1 MSSSNATL
9 REDEIRPDH
18 LMQEQGLRFEA
29 DIARLLERRGEF
41 VRVACPA
48 CGSESS
54 RSAFQ
59 KYTLD
64 YMVCSACETMYISP
78 RPSPTLLEMYYSTS
92 ENYAYWNKYIF
103 PASESARREKIF
115 RPRAQRVV
123 EICRRY
129 GVATRTLLEVGAG
142 FGTFCEEMR
151 GLGVFERLIAVEPT
165 PSLAESCR
173 RRGIDVIEKPI
184 EQVTLEPGKV
194 DVVASFEVI
203 EHLFCPRD
211 YLEQCARLL
220 QPGGMFIATCPNVQ
234 GFDIV
239 VLGEL
244 SATVDVEHLNY
255 FHPESLSLLVR
266 SSGFDVLEVQTPGK
280 LDAELV
286 RKKVLAGEF
295 DLGGQRF
302 LKQILIDKWD
312 QVGSAFQEFLAGNQL
327 SSHMWLVA
335 RKQSSAAQLQ
345 PTSG

>member
-1 MSSSNATL
+1 M
-9 REDEIRPDH
+9 REGEIRPDH
-18 LMQEQGLRFEA
+18 LMQEQGRRFEA

-48 CGSESS
+48 CRSECS

-64 YMVCSACETMYISP
+64 YVVCSDCETMYMNP
-78 RPSPTLLEMYYSTS
+78 RPSPVLLEMYYSTS
-92 ENYAYWNKYIF
+92 ENYAYWNKHIF
-103 PASESARREKIF
+103 PASESTRREKIF
-115 RPRAQRVV
+115 RPRAKRVA

-129 GVATRTLLEVGAG
+129 AVATRTLLEVGAG

-151 GLGVFERLIAVEPT
+151 GVGAFEQVIAVEPN
-165 PSLAESCR
+165 PGLAESCR

-184 EQVTLEPGKV
+184 EHVTLEQGHV
-194 DVVASFEVI
+194 DVIASFEVI

-211 YLEQCARLL
+211 YVEKCARLL
-220 QPGGMFIATCPNVQ
+220 RPGGMFIATCPNVQ
-234 GFDIV
+234 GFDIM
-239 VLGEL
+239 VLREL

-295 DLGGQRF
+295 DLGNQRF
-302 LKQILIDKWD
+302 LKQILVDKWE
-312 QVGSAFQEFLAGNQL
+312 QVGEAFQEFLAASQL

-335 RKQSSAAQLQ
+335 RKQN
-345 PTSG
+345 

>member
-1 MSSSNATL
+1 MSSSNVTL
-9 REDEIRPDH
+9 RESEIRPDH
-18 LMQEQGLRFEA
+18 LMEEQSRRFQA

-41 VRVACPA
+41 VQVACPA
-48 CGSESS
+48 CGSESP
-54 RSAFQ
+54 RPAFQ

-64 YMVCSACETMYISP
+64 YVVCSGCETVYMSP
-78 RPSPTLLEMYYSTS
+78 RPSPSLLETYYLTS
-92 ENYAYWNKYIF
+92 ENYVYWNKHIF
-103 PASESARREKIF
+103 PASESARREKLF
-115 RPRAQRVV
+115 RPRATRVA

-151 GLGVFERLIAVEPT
+151 RIGAFEQVIAVEPN
-165 PSLAESCR
+165 PGLAESCR

-184 EQVTLEPGKV
+184 EHVALEQGHV
-194 DVVASFEVI
+194 DVITSFEVI

-211 YLEQCARLL
+211 CVEQCARLL

-239 VLGEL
+239 VLREL
-244 SATVDVEHLNY
+244 SASIDIEHLNY

-286 RKKVLAGEF
+286 RKKALAGEF
-295 DLGGQRF
+295 DLGDQRF
-302 LKQILIDKWD
+302 LKQILIDKWE
-312 QVGSAFQEFLAGNQL
+312 QVGEAFQEFLAGSQL

-335 RKQSSAAQLQ
+335 RKQR
-345 PTSG
+345 

>member
-1 MSSSNATL
+1 MSSSNVTL

-18 LMQEQGLRFEA
+18 LMQEQSRRFEA
-29 DIARLLERRGEF
+29 DIARLLERRSEF
-41 VRVACPA
+41 VQVACPA

-54 RSAFQ
+54 RLVFQ

-64 YMVCSACETMYISP
+64 FVVCSACETIYMNP
-78 RPSPTLLEMYYSTS
+78 RPSPALLEMYYSTS
-92 ENYAYWNKYIF
+92 ENYAYWNKHIF
-103 PASESARREKIF
+103 PESEGARRQKIF
-115 RPRAQRVV
+115 RPRARRVT

-129 GVATRTLLEVGAG
+129 GVPTRTLLEVGAG

-151 GLGVFERLIAVEPT
+151 AVGAFEQVIAVEPN
-165 PSLAESCR
+165 PGLAESCR

-184 EQVTLEPGKV
+184 EHVKLEQGHA
-194 DVVASFEVI
+194 DVIASFEVL

-211 YLEQCARLL
+211 YVEKCAKLL

-239 VLGEL
+239 VLREL
-244 SATVDVEHLNY
+244 SATVDAEHLNY

-266 SSGFDVLEVQTPGK
+266 SCGFDVLEVQTPGK

-286 RKKVLAGEF
+286 RKKVMSGEF
-295 DLGGQRF
+295 DLGDQRF
-302 LKQILIDKWD
+302 LRQVLVDKWE
-312 QVGSAFQEFLAGNQL
+312 QVGATFQEFLASSQL

-335 RKQSSAAQLQ
+335 RKK
-345 PTSG
+345 G

>member
-1 MSSSNATL
+1 M
-9 REDEIRPDH
+9 REDEIRPDY
-18 LMQEQGLRFEA
+18 LMQEQSRRFEA
-29 DIARLLERRGEF
+29 DVTRLLERRSEF

-48 CGSESS
+48 CGSEDS
-54 RSAFQ
+54 RSVFQ

-64 YMVCSACETMYISP
+64 YVVCSACETIYISP
-78 RPSPTLLEMYYSTS
+78 RPSPVLLEMYYSTS
-92 ENYAYWNKYIF
+92 ENYAYWNKHIF
-103 PASESARREKIF
+103 PASESARRQKIF
-115 RPRAQRVV
+115 RPRAERVA

-129 GVATRTLLEVGAG
+129 GVPTRTLLEVGAG

-151 GLGVFERLIAVEPT
+151 SVGAFEQVIAVEPN
-165 PSLAESCR
+165 PGLAESCR

-184 EQVTLEPGKV
+184 EQVMLKQGHV
-194 DVVASFEVI
+194 DVIASFEVL

-220 QPGGMFIATCPNVQ
+220 QAGGMFIATCPNVQ

-239 VLGEL
+239 VLREL

-266 SSGFDVLEVQTPGK
+266 SRGFEVLEVLTPGK

-295 DLGGQRF
+295 DLGDQRF
-302 LKQILIDKWD
+302 LKQILIDKWE
-312 QVGSAFQEFLAGNQL
+312 QVGEAFQAFLAASQL

-335 RKQSSAAQLQ
+335 RRQK
-345 PTSG
+345 